1 MQGGSCKIKKF
12 LHIDESIAG
21 NLITIKGQNLLVLP
35 SRINTEMPAGN
46 TGCDQD
52 EIMGSIEDFFFF
64 FFLTCFPNLLPS
76 LG

>member
-1 MQGGSCKIKKF
+1 MQGGSGKIKKF
-12 LHIDESIAG
+12 IHIDESIAG
-21 NLITIKGQNLLVLP
+21 NLITIKEQNLLVLP

-52 EIMGSIEDFFFF
+52 EIVGSIEDFFFF
-64 FFLTCFPNLLPS
+64 TCLSNFPPS